1 MKRMVWVILVCL
13 CAGFAC
19 AMATGCSKNGD
30 SGGSEGEAQDKEKVP
45 SEGDRRVVS
54 LAPEAVKA
62 SGISTGV
69 AGARRIAVRVEAP
82 GDVRMNSERVVQVR
96 PRFPGTVSELRKA
109 LGGRV
114 AKGEV
119 VALVNSN
126 ESFSS
131 YEITSPLAGSVVARG
146 ASVGQAV
153 QHDDILYTIADLS
166 SVWADFAI
174 YPQYAG
180 IIRQGQKVQVRSE
193 VNPKDW
199 VLGVIRYVGPLLDKD
214 TRSTYGRVVLANQD
228 NKWPPGLF
236 VTATITISEEEV
248 SVAVPEEAIVRMADG
263 PAVFTAQDTTF
274 TAQRVETGRRDGE
287 FTEFTKGLEPGAV
300 IVVKNAFLLRA
311 ELGKSEA
318 GDED

>member
-1 MKRMVWVILVCL
+1 MKRMVWVCL
-13 CAGFAC
+13 CASLAC
-19 AMATGCSKNGD
+19 AMATSCSKNGD
-30 SGGSEGEAQDKEKVP
+30 SGGSQGEAQNKEVVP
-45 SEGDRRVVS
+45 SAGDRRVVS
-54 LAPEAVKA
+54 LAPEAVKGSA
-62 SGISTGV
+62 ISTGV
-69 AGARRIAVRVEAP
+69 AGAHRIAVRVEAP
-82 GDVRMNSERVVQVR
+82 GEVRMNSERVVQVR
-96 PRFPGTVSELRKA
+96 PRFPGTVGELRKT
-109 LGGRV
+109 LGDSV

-131 YEITSPLAGSVVARG
+131 YDITSPLAGLVVARE

-153 QHDDILYTIADLS
+153 EHDDILYTIADLS

-180 IIRQGQKVQVRSE
+180 TIRKGQKVQVRSE

-199 VLGVIRYVGPLLDKD
+199 APGIISYVGPLLDKD

-228 NKWPPGLF
+228 SKWPPGLF
-236 VTATITISEEEV
+236 VTATITISEAEV
-248 SVAVPEEAIVRMADG
+248 SVAVPEESIVRMADG
-263 PAVFTAQDTTF
+263 PAVFTAQDTSF
-274 TAQRVETGRRDGE
+274 TAQRVEIGRSDGE
-287 FTEFTKGLEPGAV
+287 FTEITKGLEPGAV
-300 IVVKNAFLLRA
+300 IVVKNAFLLKA